1 MENFT
6 LGIQKWGGELEKVGG
21 GLIIYYLFVM
31 IVYTMLQSNTS
42 SVLFSLSLC
51 LCTILEMP
59 SQDALRLAQMH
70 NRVDTM
76 HHNLTTADKVIM

>member
-1 MENFT
+1 
-6 LGIQKWGGELEKVGG
+6 
-21 GLIIYYLFVM
+21 
-31 IVYTMLQSNTS
+31 MLQSNMS